1 MSNIGFAGNI
11 KSADGSARKAGF
23 GTNRW
28 QRQLFLADLQLFP
41 AVKLS
46 RCDYFGKIGNLMK
59 HRRNF
64 RKQ

>member
-41 AVKLS
+41 AVNYPAVTILEKSAIL
-46 RCDYFGKIGNLMK
+46 
-59 HRRNF
+59 
-64 RKQ
+64 